1 MYRPVMATVAKGHIE
16 RLPSG
21 SYRVRVYA
29 GTDPV
34 TGKERRL
41 KRTVATEER
50 AAQELARLLRAAEAG
65 RAPEDSATVGLVLDR
80 YLEVADLGIST
91 RLTHESYIRR
101 IIRPV
106 LGEVRLRNLGPDM
119 LDALYAH
126 LKRCSRLCGRLPK
139 TEHRWEAVLTGDAWS
154 TSGALAAGA
163 TEDEITGVLLA
174 IAPVAGLGRVTGA
187 VPDVADALGFDVQA
201 ALVGPDDH

>member
-1 MYRPVMATVAKGHIE
+1 MAAVAKGHIE

-21 SYRVRVYA
+21 SFRVHVYA

-41 KRTVATEER
+41 KLTVATEER
-50 AAQELARLLRAAEAG
+50 AAGELARLLRAAEEAG
-65 RAPEDSATVGLVLDR
+65 HALEDSATLLRARPRSAWYSTGTSR
-80 YLEVADLGIST
+80 SRILGVST

-106 LGEVRLRNLGPDM
+106 LGDVRLRNLGPDS

-126 LKRCSRLCGRLPK
+126 LKRCSRLCAGCRRLSITPLAG
-139 TEHRWEAVLTGDAWS
+139 TSATNAAARCAIIAPAARMS
-154 TSGALAAGA
+154 AMSGAGRIGA
-163 TEDEITGVLLA
+163 YRWHR
-174 IAPVAGLGRVTGA
+174 GRS
-187 VPDVADALGFDVQA
+187 
-201 ALVGPDDH
+201 